1 MEIIMEE
8 QIKLDNQV
16 AQCAPFLE
24 QGQVGQ
30 IGQVETQSAVLVPKL
45 NITNLSKVDS
55 EPIEWLWPKV
65 LPKGCFVLLG
75 GPPEQ
80 GKSTVTLDIA
90 ARITTGSEWPA
101 CNQKAEEGFVTIIN
115 TEDDQVRTIKP
126 RLEAAGAKTENIQVI
141 DGLKDYQSFDISRH
155 KELLIREVFES
166 EKKPSL
172 LIIDPLSEFLGSF
185 SSHNNTETHKAM
197 AEVVRL
203 ANEYSV
209 CILGIMHL
217 NKTNY
222 KTAID
227 KLNGSVG
234 FGAKARVVY
243 FILKD
248 PEDDENRLMLPV
260 KNNLAPKSPGFSFR
274 IRDNPDSKM
283 GVGNVCWSSEY
294 ETRSADS
301 LFQENL
307 HISSRNHELDS
318 AYREFLSSGR
328 KKSKEVS
335 NYLGELGYTEKQI
348 RSSGDRLGVVKYKDG
363 PIFYHE
369 LPSPNI

>member
-1 MEIIMEE
+1 
-8 QIKLDNQV
+8 
-16 AQCAPFLE
+16 
-24 QGQVGQ
+24 
-30 IGQVETQSAVLVPKL
+30 
-45 NITNLSKVDS
+45 
-55 EPIEWLWPKV
+55 
-65 LPKGCFVLLG
+65 
-75 GPPEQ
+75 
-80 GKSTVTLDIA
+80 
-90 ARITTGSEWPA
+90 
-101 CNQKAEEGFVTIIN
+101 
-115 TEDDQVRTIKP
+115 
-126 RLEAAGAKTENIQVI
+126 
-141 DGLKDYQSFDISRH
+141 
-155 KELLIREVFES
+155 
-166 EKKPSL
+166 
-172 LIIDPLSEFLGSF
+172 
-185 SSHNNTETHKAM
+185 M

-222 KTAID
+222 TTAID

-243 FILKD
+243 YILKD

-260 KNNLAPKSPGFSFR
+260 KNNLAPNSPGFSFR

-301 LFQENL
+301 LLQENL

-328 KKSKEVS
+328 KKSKKVS

-348 RSSGDRLGVVKYKDG
+348 RSSGDRLGVEKYKDG

-369 LPSPNI
+369 LPSPNRSKP